1 MEQVN
6 INEFHQDLRN
16 FNKGTAAGAKLL
28 DKSFNDLRAGRS
40 ILVDKDGN
48 IIAGNKSAEA
58 AKKNGIT
65 DVIVVKTDSTK
76 LVAVKRTDVDINSPR
91 GRALAFAD
99 NRTAQVNLSWDEV
112 QLKSVGAELEE
123 FHTEDWGFQP
133 LATAEDTAEDEEALK
148 RKKEEFEER
157 MRAGEI
163 TEDDEEYKAFCDKF
177 QRKHTTDD
185 CYTPEVVYN
194 AVADWVANTYGLQKS
209 RFKRPFYPGGDYQK
223 DSYSPDDIVVDN
235 PPFSITA
242 EILTWYLEHH
252 IRFFLFAP
260 HLTAMSSSSKATVIG
275 VGVSITYA
283 NGAEVNTSFL
293 TNLEPHNVRLRSAPT
308 LYAAVREANKLVTQ
322 KKSMPSYS
330 YPDNI
335 ITMTLLAKLSRCA
348 VDFVVHDD
356 ESINV
361 SQLDS
366 QRESG
371 KTIFGKAYLCTDE
384 VAARRR
390 AAEAE
395 AVREEDQSI
404 VWELS
409 ERELEEIAK
418 LVHRAP

>member
-1 MEQVN
+1 
-6 INEFHQDLRN
+6 
-16 FNKGTAAGAKLL
+16 
-28 DKSFNDLRAGRS
+28 
-40 ILVDKDGN
+40 
-48 IIAGNKSAEA
+48 
-58 AKKNGIT
+58 
-65 DVIVVKTDSTK
+65 
-76 LVAVKRTDVDINSPR
+76 
-91 GRALAFAD
+91 
-99 NRTAQVNLSWDEV
+99 
-112 QLKSVGAELEE
+112 
-123 FHTEDWGFQP
+123 
-133 LATAEDTAEDEEALK
+133 
-148 RKKEEFEER
+148 

-235 PPFSITA
+235 PPFSIMA

-252 IRFFLFAP
+252 VRFFLFAP
-260 HLTAMSSSSKATVIG
+260 HLTAMSSSSSSKATVIG
-275 VGVSITYA
+275 VGVGITYA

-308 LYAAVREANKLVTQ
+308 LYAAVREANKLATQ
-322 KKSMPSYS
+322 KKSLPSYS

-371 KTIFGKAYLCTDE
+371 KAIFGKAYLCTDE

-404 VWELS
+404 MWKLS
-409 ERELEEIAK
+409 EREQEEIAK